1 MRPLRVLVVDDDP
14 DTCLFLQAVFAAEG
28 DQCDAFLCASDA
40 EQHLRTNRADLA
52 LVDVYLG
59 NDNGVD
65 LVQRFRE
72 LQPDLHA
79 VVMTA

>member
-14 DTCLFLQAVFAAEG
+14 DTCRFLQAVFGAEG
-28 DQCDAFLCASDA
+28 HQCDAFLCASDA

-59 NDNGVD
+59 ADNGVD